1 MRFSGFIVSDAGCE
15 DLTDALCWESVE
27 KVARP
32 LERNN
37 RVLFAPQTGFCNTE
51 CERAHHKVLPTN
63 RISRPSTRQIVY
75 DRSDVLLSSLDN
87 AKGLG
92 EKSVVNAS
100 QCTEDQGILSAI
112 AHRMK
117 LKVDKGKFRI
127 DNVIDLHGYTT
138 DVAYDL
144 LADFIIMSFQS
155 AHKCVLVITGWGSK
169 QSGENA
175 LRRSLY
181 KWLQSDKI
189 VNMVLYYTR
198 AVPEH
203 GGRGAFYVLLRS
215 KHKISKLMQRPEL

>member
-1 MRFSGFIVSDAGCE
+1 MSDAGCE

-37 RVLFAPQTGFCNTE
+37 RVLFMSQAVFCNTE
-51 CERAHHKVLPTN
+51 CERAQNRVLPSN
-63 RISRPSTRQIVY
+63 RISRPNTRQIVY
-75 DRSDVLLSSLDN
+75 DRSAALRSSRDN
-87 AKGLG
+87 AKGLR
-92 EKSVVNAS
+92 EKGTVSAS
-100 QCTEDQGILSAI
+100 LCTEDQGILSTI

-117 LKVDKGKFRI
+117 SKVDKGKFRI

-138 DVAYDL
+138 DIAYDL

-203 GGRGAFYVLLRS
+203 GGRGAFYVILRS
-215 KHKISKLMQRPEL
+215 KHKISRLMQRPEF